1 MKHREGSF
9 QSSSFVFAVAL
20 KCLALAR
27 ETVARV
33 AKYVKVGISGF
44 DRRGVNKLNSVIVVV
59 EGKDVSF
66 GKLVWDNLGVDR
78 IALENWHIVAVRF
91 GESTT
96 CTEPVMFMLG
106 CPFVPSQDRGCRAA
120 SLVGVSA

>member
-44 DRRGVNKLNSVIVVV
+44 ERRGTNKLNSVIVVV
-59 EGKDVSF
+59 EGKNISS
-66 GKLVWDNLGVDR
+66 GELVRDNLGVDG
-78 IALENWHIVAVRF
+78 IALENWHSVAVRF
-91 GESTT
+91 GKSTT
-96 CTEPVMFMLG
+96 ST
-106 CPFVPSQDRGCRAA
+106 
-120 SLVGVSA
+120 